1 MGKSFLI
8 YHIHAKSL
16 KKKAIKLIQLY
27 YNEKFLKG
35 KHHCIQ
41 KQVTNYEKYFSSH
54 YRRKGKFLYYIKS
67 LYKTLRK
74 KTINA
79 IEKNKFNR
87 DFTSED
93 I

>member
-1 MGKSFLI
+1 MKIFWRASTTAYKSKWQTRKNILQVI
-8 YHIHAKSL
+8 VRE
-16 KKKAIKLIQLY
+16 KAD
-27 YNEKFLKG
+27 
-35 KHHCIQ
+35 
-41 KQVTNYEKYFSSH
+41 FS
-54 YRRKGKFLYYIKS
+54 YIKS

-87 DFTSED
+87 EFTSED